1 MAAWPLSSVLT
12 PPKNRSLCGSSP
24 RFTNKLRLNLV
35 NRVSALSGGVVRVFI
50 YIYGSSWVEFWLV
63 VLFLVLSWCP
73 VLMSCPG
80 VLSWCPGVLMPVF
93 TSSSSIYYRHK
104 LYNKDLSNPNPIKL
118 MEFLKFRECIPITEH
133 SSVFIITLQP
143 VIL

>member
-1 MAAWPLSSVLT
+1 MVVPELSFDW
-12 PPKNRSLCGSSP
+12 LCFFS
-24 RFTNKLRLNLV
+24 
-35 NRVSALSGGVVRVFI
+35 
-50 YIYGSSWVEFWLV
+50 
-63 VLFLVLSWCP
+63 
-73 VLMSCPG
+73 SCPDD

-93 TSSSSIYYRHK
+93 ISSSSIYYRHK